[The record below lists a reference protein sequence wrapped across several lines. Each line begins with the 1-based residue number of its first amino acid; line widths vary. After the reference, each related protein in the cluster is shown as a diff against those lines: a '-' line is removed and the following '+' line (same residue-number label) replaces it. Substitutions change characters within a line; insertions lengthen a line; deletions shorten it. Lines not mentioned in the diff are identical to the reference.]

1 MSTKLKLRTL
11 KSKAQAGSQYALT
24 ELGKLVSDTKYL
36 EDVIPAILANISL
49 PIPDSI
55 ATLPTRNVILAHTAL
70 VTIAKG
76 LSPEELAIVVRRHWS
91 QIWGWMTLLSDSY
104 LNPYSTQITPSP
116 VDHDIDFRDNLHLA
130 LLTIMHSLTRT
141 SKTARRL
148 ASCRRQYWLTVNLIL
163 LAAGSHSCHDPSE
176 QIHRDILAK
185 GVDLLDSMMHSK
197 YPGLSWEDII
207 CDTLN
212 YTPSRLPSGLL
223 HRIIENT
230 VLNDAPCPDYEMLDL
245 SLRMLHML
253 SGLSRTFNYALMH
266 QRSVFWICNV
276 VKWVSGQ
283 DTGILEED
291 GKMSFIFEYLRCSLG
306 YLLDAITTGGQ
317 TAVLQALKA
326 GMLRWIAAS
335 AHIVDDEG
343 RTRQEKDERE
353 PLSDLIQAL
362 LRLLSGY
369 TVYYSVSLAFPKALR
384 RAEKLLCGCVSLYG
398 DFLELRNVVDDRVAK
413 RRLWDEDGVNV
424 CANKQR
430 SFVVPDA
437 SSITT
442 VLEIAKKKRGM
453 GIESLA
459 KVTGAPALPKVF
471 SFFALNLPTANSMT
485 LTNADGT
492 PKPLIPL
499 DSREKEFQWW
509 LTTRC
514 VSEQRADILYHQ
526 SQYRSDNPWIPPDE
540 PVVSML
546 SFDSY
551 QHPGYNIDTISLA
564 EAKQLS
570 PKCFDWDPV
579 LTDHRIEK
587 DPLVLTTTSTACC
600 PYFRLEFA
608 AAPLSDCNRKENI
621 KFESARC

>member
-424 CANKQR
+424 CANKQCPLPR
-430 SFVVPDA
+430 KNPGKRIAFFRCTGCKLDYYCSRDCQKEAWNGHRESCKSHRGSSF
-437 SSITT
+437 TQ
-442 VLEIAKKKRGM
+442 
-453 GIESLA
+453 
-459 KVTGAPALPKVF
+459 
-471 SFFALNLPTANSMT
+471 N
-485 LTNADGT
+485 GT